1 MGKRVTVS
9 PQVAACA
16 YSRTNLKGQQPM
28 GQIERYLKKHTEA
41 LVKDVGIERACDL
54 TGRSKATL
62 GRYYSDSDE
71 HADRFMPVD
80 AVAALEAASSY
91 PHVTSAL
98 AELRGI
104 TMSYND
110 ERPNS
115 EGGINSDVIMLSQRF
130 ALLMSE
136 YNQSIEDGV
145 ISANEAKRLLRETL
159 ALQKVLIDMKL
170 HLENDQG

>member
-1 MGKRVTVS
+1 MGMEGSIS
-9 PQVAACA
+9 PQVVACTDKLSDA
-16 YSRTNLKGQQPM
+16 EGKSCM
-28 GQIERYLKKHTEA
+28 GQNERYLKKHTEA
-41 LVKDVGIERACDL
+41 LVKDVGIERACEL

-80 AVAALEAASSY
+80 AVAALEAQASY

-98 AELRGI
+98 AEMRGI
-104 TMSYND
+104 TMSYNQ
-110 ERPNS
+110 EKPNS

-130 ALLMSE
+130 AMLMGE
-136 YNQSIEDGV
+136 YNQSIEDGI

-170 HLENDQG
+170 HLENDQD

>member
-1 MGKRVTVS
+1 MRACIS
-9 PQVAACA
+9 PSHGLYWTEVGHLHESGDTMAE
-16 YSRTNLKGQQPM
+16 YNG
-28 GQIERYLKKHTEA
+28 YLKKHTEA
-41 LVKDVGIERACDL
+41 LVKDVGIENACKL

-80 AVAALEAASSY
+80 AVAALEASASY

-98 AELRGI
+98 AEMRGI
-104 TMSYND
+104 TMSYNQ
-110 ERPNS
+110 EKPNR

-130 ALLMSE
+130 AMLMGE

-159 ALQKVLIDMKL
+159 ALQKVLIEMKL
-170 HLENDQG
+170 HLEDEHE

>member
-1 MGKRVTVS
+1 
-9 PQVAACA
+9 
-16 YSRTNLKGQQPM
+16 M

-41 LVKDVGIERACDL
+41 LVKDVGIERACEL

-80 AVAALEAASSY
+80 AVASLEAASSY

-104 TMSYND
+104 TMSYNED
-110 ERPNS
+110 RSNS
-115 EGGINSDVIMLSQRF
+115 QGGINSDVIMLSQRF